1 MVNELR
7 HASRSLLRTP
17 GFALV
22 SILTLALGIGGTSAI
37 FTVVNRTVLNPL
49 PFPDAERLVVVWGSK
64 PHEGLPEIHFSQPDF
79 EDYRR
84 QAHVFDALGAWAE
97 GRVNLTGAAA
107 PEQVQYAVVTSNVLA
122 ILGATPI
129 LGRTFTASQESPGT
143 EAVALISH
151 SLWRRQFGEAPDVT
165 SRSMLLDGRTVRI
178 AGVLPRAFAFLTF
191 PDRTDVWLPLGAD
204 PSQGRR
210 FARGMR
216 SMGVLGK
223 LKEGVTIDQVRAEAD
238 TVAAGLAA
246 QYPRFNTGR
255 RFAVTFLHD
264 QVVRGVRTGGMML
277 SVAAGG
283 VLAIACANIVGL
295 LLARAT
301 TRRREFSIRRAL
313 GASRAR
319 IVRHQFAESL
329 VLGAAG
335 GSAGLLL
342 AVWLVDLLV
351 RVPYRSD
358 SLLVPYSVPRDLI
371 GVDGV
376 VLLFTI
382 GVTIVIVAAFSLVS
396 GLAHSRTRSDEALR
410 AGARSTGEPRQ
421 HRARSALVIA
431 EVALTLVLLG
441 GAGLTVRS
449 VQSLYRVDPGFSP
462 ATVLAMDVVLSPS
475 KYRNPERIAAYY
487 QEAIDRLAALPQTIE
502 AGAVEFLP
510 MSGLDGSTG
519 FYVEG
524 RPEPARADEQQ
535 THYRS
540 ISDTYFDVMGIAMAS
555 GRAFTPRDGAGAQRV
570 AIVNEAMAR
579 RYWPG
584 ENPIG
589 KRVALDLE
597 AMRFFP
603 DRPPTLDIP
612 AAMREIVGIVKDIR
626 HSSLESSPVPEL
638 YIPYLQRPA
647 QDMTLV
653 VRSSADP
660 AILAASARDAVGTI
674 DADQPIRR
682 VETLSGLM
690 TGTTAQPRA
699 NLILLS
705 AFAFIALL
713 LAVVGIYGLL
723 AYVVVQ
729 RKRELGIRVAL
740 GAQPGQIHWMILRQG
755 LVLVAAG
762 FALGIPASLALGRL
776 LRGLLFGI
784 EGVDPITMTAA
795 AATMLIVS
803 TAAIYL
809 PAKRAT
815 EVNPVDTLRAE

>member
-1 MVNELR
+1 MLNDLR
-7 HASRSLLRTP
+7 HATRSLLRTP
-17 GFALV
+17 GFTLV
-22 SILTLALGIGGTSAI
+22 AFLTLALGIGGTSAI
-37 FTVVNRTVLNPL
+37 FTVVNRTLLNPL
-49 PFPDAERLVVVWGSK
+49 PFPDAGRLVIVWGSK

-84 QAHVFDALGAWAE
+84 QARVFDSLGAWAL
-97 GRVNLTGAAA
+97 GRLNLTGAAA
-107 PEQVQYAVVTSNVLA
+107 PEQIQYAVVTSNVLP
-122 ILGATPI
+122 ILGASPV
-129 LGRTFTASQESPGT
+129 LGRTFTASEDSPGT

-165 SRSMLLDGRTVRI
+165 ARSMRLDGRTVRI
-178 AGVLPRAFAFLTF
+178 AGVLPADFAFLTF
-191 PDRTDVWLPLGAD
+191 PDRTDVWLPIGAD
-204 PSQGRR
+204 PSDGRR

-223 LKEGVTIDQVRAEAD
+223 LKESVTIEQVRAEAD

-246 QYPRFNTGR
+246 AYPRFNTGR

-319 IVRHQFAESL
+319 IVCHQFAESL

-335 GSAGLLL
+335 GSAGLLV

-351 RVPYRSD
+351 RFPYRSD

-376 VLLFTI
+376 VLLFTL
-382 GVTIVIVAAFSLVS
+382 GVTIIIVTAFSLVS
-396 GLAHSRTRSDEALR
+396 GLAHARTRSNEALR
-410 AGARSTGEPRQ
+410 SGTHSTGEPRQ

-431 EVALTLVLLG
+431 EVSLTLVLLG
-441 GAGLTVRS
+441 AAGLTVRS
-449 VQSLYRVDPGFSP
+449 VLSLYRVDPGFRP
-462 ATVLAMDVVLSPS
+462 ATVLAMDVALSPS

-487 QEAIDRLAALPQTIE
+487 QEAIDRLAALPQTIK

-519 FYVEG
+519 FYIEG

-540 ISDTYFDVMGIAMAS
+540 ISDTYFNVMGIAMAS
-555 GRAFTPRDGAGAQRV
+555 GRAFSPQDNAGAQRV

-603 DRPPTLDIP
+603 DRPPTFDIP

-626 HSSLESSPVPEL
+626 HGSLESSPVPEL
-638 YIPYLQRPA
+638 YFPYLQRPA

-660 AILAASARDAVGTI
+660 AMLAASARDTVGAI

-682 VETLSGLM
+682 VDTLPDLLA
-690 TGTTAQPRA
+690 TATAQPRA
-699 NLILLS
+699 NLILLC
-705 AFAFIALL
+705 AFALIALL

-740 GAQPGQIHWMILRQG
+740 GAQPGQIRQMILRQG
-755 LVLVAAG
+755 LTLVGVGLA
-762 FALGIPASLALGRL
+762 FGIPATIALGRM
-776 LRGLLFGI
+776 LRGLLFEV
-784 EGVDPITMTAA
+784 EGVDSVTMLGSV
-795 AATMLIVS
+795 ATMLIVA
-803 TAAIYL
+803 TAAAYL
-809 PAKRAT
+809 PARRAT
-815 EVNPVDTLRAE
+815 KVNPIETLRAE